1 MDIQKE
7 DSCSPAAGLGDKEWL
22 SYKSHPIQDPRSVN
36 SNIETIFKTGK
47 TSGKASAANFGQGR
61 PVSASRTEMTELVLP
76 QDSNLLGNIL
86 GGRVMHMIDIAGAIA
101 AHRHCHRQVVTASVD
116 HLDFLNPVRV
126 GDLMVLEAQ
135 VNRAFHTSVEV
146 GVEVF
151 SEDSVAGVRKHTTTA
166 FLTFVALDDA
176 GKPVPVPPLLVKTS
190 EERRRYREAGV
201 RRNLRLK
208 SRKKS

>member
-1 MDIQKE
+1 MSKKT
-7 DSCSPAAGLGDKEWL
+7 STRSAAGNNQAEEPL
-22 SYKSHPIQDPRSVN
+22 P
-36 SNIETIFKTGK
+36 
-47 TSGKASAANFGQGR
+47 GR

-126 GDLMVLEAQ
+126 GDLIVLEAQ

-151 SEDSVAGVRKHTTTA
+151 SEDSAAGIRKHTTTA
-166 FLTFVALDDA
+166 FLTFVAVDET
-176 GKPVPVPPLLVKTS
+176 GKPVPVPPVIAKTKV
-190 EERRRYREAGV
+190 EKQRYKAAGQ

-208 SRKKS
+208 TRKSTK

>member
-1 MDIQKE
+1 MMK
-7 DSCSPAAGLGDKEWL
+7 
-22 SYKSHPIQDPRSVN
+22 N
-36 SNIETIFKTGK
+36 
-47 TSGKASAANFGQGR
+47 TSIISTVEKNKLEKPLAGR

-76 QDSNLLGNIL
+76 QDSNILGNIL

-126 GDLMVLEAQ
+126 GDLIVLEAQ

-151 SEDSVAGVRKHTTTA
+151 SEDSVAGIRKHTTTA
-166 FLTFVALDDA
+166 FLTFVAVDET
-176 GKPVPVPPLLVKTS
+176 GKPVPVPPLIVKS
-190 EERRRYREAGV
+190 SAEKRRYKEAGA
-201 RRNLRLK
+201 RREMRIK
-208 SRKKS
+208 FRKKK

>member
-1 MDIQKE
+1 MAVRFD
-7 DSCSPAAGLGDKEWL
+7 PAEIARGQPRVAVLLESDRLQTVPL
-22 SYKSHPIQDPRSVN
+22 SGSATTLMKSSSTPTKSKSQP
-36 SNIETIFKTGK
+36 EELLP
-47 TSGKASAANFGQGR
+47 GR
-61 PVSASRTEMTELVLP
+61 PVRVSRTEMTELVLP

-126 GDLMVLEAQ
+126 GDLIVLEAQ

-166 FLTFVALDDA
+166 FLTFVALDET
-176 GKPVPVPPLLVKTS
+176 GKPVPVPPLIVKTR
-190 EERRRYREAGV
+190 EERRRYREAGR

-208 SRKKS
+208 ARKKS

>member
-1 MDIQKE
+1 M
-7 DSCSPAAGLGDKEWL
+7 
-22 SYKSHPIQDPRSVN
+22 KSSSTQTKS
-36 SNIETIFKTGK
+36 KTNPEK
-47 TSGKASAANFGQGR
+47 LLPGR
-61 PVSASRTEMTELVLP
+61 PVRASRTEMTELVLP

-126 GDLMVLEAQ
+126 GDLIVLEAH

-166 FLTFVALDDA
+166 FLTFVALDEI
-176 GKPVPVPPLLVKTS
+176 GRPVPVPPLIVKTS
-190 EERRRYREAGV
+190 EERKRYWEAGE

-208 SRKKS
+208 ARKKG

>member
-1 MDIQKE
+1 
-7 DSCSPAAGLGDKEWL
+7 
-22 SYKSHPIQDPRSVN
+22 
-36 SNIETIFKTGK
+36 
-47 TSGKASAANFGQGR
+47 
-61 PVSASRTEMTELVLP
+61 MTELVLP

-126 GDLMVLEAQ
+126 GELIVLEAQ

-151 SEDSVAGVRKHTTTA
+151 SEDSAAGIRKHTTTA
-166 FLTFVALDDA
+166 FLTFVAVDET
-176 GKPVPVPPLLVKTS
+176 GKPVPVPPVIAKTK
-190 EERRRYREAGV
+190 EEKRRYKEAGD

-208 SRKKS
+208 TRRSNK